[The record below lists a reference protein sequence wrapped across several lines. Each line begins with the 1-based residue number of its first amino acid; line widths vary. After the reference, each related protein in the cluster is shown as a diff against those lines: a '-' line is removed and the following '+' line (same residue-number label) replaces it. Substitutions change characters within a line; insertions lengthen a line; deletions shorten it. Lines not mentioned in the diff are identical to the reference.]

1 MTISQ
6 IFSFTMRHLFS
17 PSDGFIAKRKK
28 FSSFQN
34 FVENNMNFP
43 FLFTFREEQKKLS
56 LEIHRKLPLISL
68 PPVKSPP
75 LTYTPPLP
83 SLISHPS
90 PHLYPNPPPPP
101 LNPHPPPPPPL
112 TGYRPI
118 SPKTKKTYPSV
129 SLPLAFLFLFWD
141 RNSVLHL

>member
-1 MTISQ
+1 M
-6 IFSFTMRHLFS
+6 LLV
-17 PSDGFIAKRKK
+17 RKK
-28 FSSFQN
+28 EFVGQLTSFQN

-83 SLISHPS
+83 SLLSHPS
-90 PHLYPNPPPPP
+90 PHFYPTPP
-101 LNPHPPPPPPL
+101 LTYIPPPPPPYWLSAHQPENKKNISVRKPSSSFSFLVLRQELSTTPVIL
-112 TGYRPI
+112 TENL
-118 SPKTKKTYPSV
+118 KFF
-129 SLPLAFLFLFWD
+129 AE
-141 RNSVLHL
+141 